1 MLGFEHDNKLSCFD
15 WETAEP
21 KTRLP
26 KSFGAFFESNGPMPV
41 HPESR
46 RSYQRY
52 YLRSNATLRMRD
64 KVLGVYT
71 TDASRKGIRF
81 LAPMQLLPKE
91 RGRIRLPNTKAFQ
104 IEIVR
109 CRRVDDCCYECG
121 ANFVLGVG

>member
-1 MLGFEHDNKLSCFD
+1 MLGYEHETRLSSFD
-15 WETAEP
+15 WEAAKP

-26 KSFGAFFESNGPMPV
+26 ESLNAYFESHGPMPV

-52 YLRSNATLRMRD
+52 YLRSKAIFRWRD
-64 KVLGVYT
+64 GVLGVYT

-91 RGRIRLPNTKAFQ
+91 RGRIQLPNTKAFQ
-104 IEIVR
+104 IEITR
-109 CRRVDDCCYECG
+109 CRRVDACCYECG
-121 ANFVLGVG
+121 ANFVLGTP